1 MNADQRKW
9 FCVAGSAISR
19 RIVYLLAGCLVLASC
34 TQLPRG
40 IQPISGF
47 EINRYLGTWYEIARL
62 DHRFEKGLN
71 NVTANYTLRNDGGI
85 NVINRGYAPKD
96 QAWKEAQGKAFFV
109 GDKQKGHLQV
119 SFFGP
124 FYSSY
129 VIFELDKDDYQYA
142 FVSGYNRDYLWLLA
156 RKPRVDDETIGRFLD
171 RSRSLGFDTDEIIFV
186 THDRAEILQPGQ

>member
-1 MNADQRKW
+1 MNADQRKR
-9 FCVAGSAISR
+9 FCVAVSDISR
-19 RIVYLLAGCLVLASC
+19 RIVYLLAVCLVLASC

-47 EINRYLGTWYEIARL
+47 EIDRYLGTWYEIARL

-96 QAWKEAQGKAFFV
+96 QAWKEAQGKAYFV
-109 GDKQKGHLQV
+109 DDNQKGHLQV

-156 RKPRVDDETIGRFLD
+156 RKPGIDRKIIKRFLD
-171 RSRSLGFDTDEIIFV
+171 HSRSLGFDTNEIIFV
-186 THDRAEILQPGQ
+186 DHSHSFNK

>member
-9 FCVAGSAISR
+9 FCVAGSDISR
-19 RIVYLLAGCLVLASC
+19 GSIFLLAVCLVLTGC

-47 EINRYLGTWYEIARL
+47 EIDRYLGTWYEIARL

-71 NVTANYTLRNDGGI
+71 NVTANYALRKDGGI
-85 NVINRGYAPKD
+85 DVINRGYSTKNK
-96 QAWKEAQGKAFFV
+96 QWKEAQGKAFFV
-109 GDKQKGHLQV
+109 DEVSKGHLKV

-129 VIFELDKDDYQYA
+129 VIFELD
-142 FVSGYNRDYLWLLA
+142 
-156 RKPRVDDETIGRFLD
+156 
-171 RSRSLGFDTDEIIFV
+171 
-186 THDRAEILQPGQ
+186 

>member
-1 MNADQRKW
+1 MGADQRKW
-9 FCVAGSAISR
+9 FCVAGAAISR
-19 RIVYLLAGCLVLASC
+19 RIVYLLAVCLVLASC

-47 EINRYLGTWYEIARL
+47 EIDRYLGTWYEIARL

-71 NVTANYTLRNDGGI
+71 NVTANYALRKDGGI
-85 NVINRGYAPKD
+85 DVINRGYSTKD
-96 QAWKEAQGKAFFV
+96 KQWKEAQGKAFFV

-129 VIFELDKDDYQYA
+129 VIFELDREDYQYA

-156 RKPRVDDETIGRFLD
+156 RKPNIGKKIIKRFLD
-171 RSRSLGFDTDEIIFV
+171 HAKLFGFDTDEIIFV
-186 THDRAEILQPGQ
+186 DHSHSFTK

>member
-1 MNADQRKW
+1 MGADQRKW
-9 FCVAGSAISR
+9 FYVAGADISR
-19 RIVYLLAGCLVLASC
+19 RIVYLLAVCLVLASC

-47 EINRYLGTWYEIARL
+47 EIDRYLGTWYEIARL

-71 NVTANYTLRNDGGI
+71 NVTANYALRKDGGI
-85 NVINRGYAPKD
+85 DVINRGYSTKD
-96 QAWKEAQGKAFFV
+96 KQWKEAQGKAFFV

-129 VIFELDKDDYQYA
+129 VIFELDREDYQYA

-156 RKPRVDDETIGRFLD
+156 RKPNIGKKIIKRFLD
-171 RSRSLGFDTDEIIFV
+171 HAKLFGFDTDEIIFV
-186 THDRAEILQPGQ
+186 DHSHSFTK

>member
-1 MNADQRKW
+1 MNADKRKW
-9 FCVAGSAISR
+9 FCVAVSDISR
-19 RIVYLLAGCLVLASC
+19 RIVYLLAACLVLASC

-40 IQPISGF
+40 IQPVSGF
-47 EINRYLGTWYEIARL
+47 EIDRYLGTWYEIARL

-156 RKPRVDDETIGRFLD
+156 RKPNNDKKIIKRFLD
-171 RSRSLGFDTDEIIFV
+171 RSKSFGFDTDEIIFV
-186 THDRAEILQPGQ
+186 DHSHSFNK

>member
-1 MNADQRKW
+1 MA
-9 FCVAGSAISR
+9 V
-19 RIVYLLAGCLVLASC
+19 CLVLASC

-47 EINRYLGTWYEIARL
+47 EIDRYLGTWYEIARL

-71 NVTANYTLRNDGGI
+71 NVTANYALRKDGGI
-85 NVINRGYAPKD
+85 DVINRGYSTKD
-96 QAWKEAQGKAFFV
+96 KQWKEAQGKAFFV

-129 VIFELDKDDYQYA
+129 VIFELDREDYQYA

-156 RKPRVDDETIGRFLD
+156 RKPNIGKKIIKRFLD
-171 RSRSLGFDTDEIIFV
+171 HAKLFGFDTDEIIFV
-186 THDRAEILQPGQ
+186 DHSHSFTK

>member
-1 MNADQRKW
+1 MA
-9 FCVAGSAISR
+9 V
-19 RIVYLLAGCLVLASC
+19 CLVLASC

-47 EINRYLGTWYEIARL
+47 EIDRHLGTWYEIARL

-71 NVTANYTLRNDGGI
+71 NVTANYALRKDGGI
-85 NVINRGYAPKD
+85 DVINRGYTTKD
-96 QAWKEAQGKAFFV
+96 KQWKEAQGKAFFV

-129 VIFELDKDDYQYA
+129 VIFELDREDYQYA

-156 RKPRVDDETIGRFLD
+156 RNPNIGKKIIKRFLD
-171 RSRSLGFDTDEIIFV
+171 HAKLFGFDTDEIIFV
-186 THDRAEILQPGQ
+186 DHSHSFTK

>member
-1 MNADQRKW
+1 MNTDQRKW
-9 FCVAGSAISR
+9 FCIEVSDISR
-19 RIVYLLAGCLVLASC
+19 RVVYLLAVCLVLASC

-47 EINRYLGTWYEIARL
+47 EIDRYLGTWYEIARL

-71 NVTANYTLRNDGGI
+71 NVTANYTLRKDGGI
-85 NVINRGYAPKD
+85 DVINRGYSTKD
-96 QAWKEAQGKAFFV
+96 KQWKEAQGKAFFV

-129 VIFELDKDDYQYA
+129 VIFELDREDYQYA

-156 RKPRVDDETIGRFLD
+156 RKPNIGKKIIKRFLD
-171 RSRSLGFDTDEIIFV
+171 HAKLFGFDTDEIIFV
-186 THDRAEILQPGQ
+186 DHSHSFTK